1 MKIRLLE
8 LMIVNQE
15 ETTTPTLYQGL
26 CASNMNVGD
35 VNPEACA
42 KSDARVEN
50 EEKNWHKRLRLR
62 KNSFM
67 SSFKR
72 NTVKQKKKV
81 TNQKHGQ
88 RAAETFEEP
97 SQNLQQGQAV
107 ENSKNKLMFSCSVC
121 KDGTSFRPSELIVHF
136 KTIHDGSSP
145 VFTCDVCDFSTP
157 VFSTLQ
163 QHRIKHKDCMFTCE
177 VCKDDIQLTFPQ
189 LTKHFQTHHTLKDQY
204 HCQTCQFSVK
214 EIKQFMCHLCL
225 PNTSPIKNGH
235 EENLTNGR
243 SKSDLLG
250 ETAGTA
256 QKEDVLKHL
265 TAACRHRWS
274 RRNWW
279 RKREPAS
286 KQEFNILLT
295 KPQAHWVSPVSS
307 YSASGLLDNHGVL
320 LDPEKTLEETQQF
333 LERTVSGGKK
343 WPVFL
348 KTEQDFTSLSQTA
361 PSMPRVRRGS
371 TPHPDLRNTGKDKLT
386 GLIETSNIS
395 VPPDCTTKVVG
406 FKMVDGKKHVVLKV
420 IPTSNQHILA
430 SKGVECGTCSPT
442 PNDQTLVNGFDGELT
457 SQTKKTQGQC
467 EDQQDYLY
475 AFAKRRKRQDAG
487 HHTDLNTYISDSGDP
502 NHNVAGH
509 QSTKE
514 PLLCYNVTSDPNSNS
529 VSGEESRV
537 MLKQVFP
544 FAVEDVCNPN
554 TEKVKAHIESE
565 ENFTTSQRDSG
576 CHSDLASCPS
586 SDTGSSEERCHSF
599 VPLVSEKEQNPAKY
613 SNITDEGLE
622 EDTSEMEFL
631 NTDSCIE
638 SCLVSEFDGSPL
650 KDLSES
656 FCHFQSGVEDLLFH
670 SSGDECT
677 NNMDPRDPLLPIG
690 QYDCEM
696 LTALR
701 GSRSAADELPL
712 TTVKHLL
719 DGPAADLA
727 ISSDNSTDCLP
738 NTGGTNSQSEP
749 ISTDIFSTLFAN
761 TDSCNS
767 APLVVESHNHSV
779 TESSIPLTSLYESAL
794 NQKKVI
800 EVLLKDSQEADTKSQ
815 KPSSLGESD
824 ITASILHWEPV
835 PRDVLR
841 TLRLKPYCT
850 SQFIK
855 VPRDNQPV
863 VVLNHPDTDI
873 PEVTNI
879 MKVIQKHKGAVR
891 RVSLSRKTLSAL
903 SEFSCNAFRNNGVA
917 DCHVSH
923 CRRAWPD
930 GTVKERFSLKL
941 RLKRVC
947 GTKYTVVPAL
957 SDSVALQPTFRC
969 WFCGR
974 LFRNQEAWVGHGQRH
989 LTEATRGWNQIFNR

>member
-1 MKIRLLE
+1 
-8 LMIVNQE
+8 
-15 ETTTPTLYQGL
+15 
-26 CASNMNVGD
+26 MNVGD
-35 VNPEACA
+35 VNPVACA

-62 KNSFM
+62 KTSFM

-72 NTVKQKKKV
+72 NPVKPKKKV

-88 RAAETFEEP
+88 KAPETFEEP
-97 SQNLQQGQAV
+97 SENLQHGQAV
-107 ENSKNKLMFSCSVC
+107 ENSKNKLMFLCSAC
-121 KDGTSFRPSELIVHF
+121 KDGTSFRPSELIAHF
-136 KTIHDGSSP
+136 KAIHEGNSP
-145 VFTCDVCDFSTP
+145 VFPCDVCNFSTS

-177 VCKDDIQLTFPQ
+177 VCKDDVQLTFPQ
-189 LTKHFQTHHTLKDQY
+189 LTKHCQTHHSLKDQY

-214 EIKQFMCHLCL
+214 EINQFVCHLCL
-225 PNTSPIKNGH
+225 PNTAPIKNGH
-235 EENLTNGR
+235 EENLTTGK
-243 SKSDLLG
+243 SKTDLLG

-286 KQEFNILLT
+286 KQEFNILLP
-295 KPQAHWVSPVSS
+295 KPQPHWVSPVSS
-307 YSASGLLDNHGVL
+307 FSASGLLDNHGVL
-320 LDPEKTLEETQQF
+320 LDPEKTLEETQLF
-333 LERTVSGGKK
+333 LERTGGKK

-348 KTEQDFTSLSQTA
+348 KTEQDLTSLSQTA
-361 PSMPRVRRGS
+361 PSMPRVRPGS
-371 TPHPDLRNTGKDKLT
+371 TPHPDLCNAGKDKLT
-386 GLIETSNIS
+386 GLMEKSNIS

-406 FKMVDGKKHVVLKV
+406 FKMVNGKKHVVLKV

-442 PNDQTLVNGFDGELT
+442 PNDQTWVDSFDGEFT
-457 SQTKKTQGQC
+457 SPTKKTQGQRV
-467 EDQQDYLY
+467 DLQDCLNG
-475 AFAKRRKRQDAG
+475 FSKKRKRQDAG
-487 HHTDLNTYISDSGDP
+487 NHTDPNTYISGSGDP

-514 PLLCYNVTSDPNSNS
+514 PLLSYNVTSDPNSNS
-529 VSGEESRV
+529 VSSEESGV

-565 ENFTTSQRDSG
+565 EDFTTSQKDSG

-650 KDLSES
+650 KGLSES

-727 ISSDNSTDCLP
+727 ISSDNSTDCLI
-738 NTGGTNSQSEP
+738 NTGGTNPQSEP
-749 ISTDIFSTLFAN
+749 ISTDNFSTPFAN
-761 TDSCNS
+761 TDSCYS

-779 TESSIPLTSLYESAL
+779 TESSVPLASLYESAL
-794 NQKKVI
+794 NQKQVI
-800 EVLLKDSQEADTKSQ
+800 EVLLKDSQEAITKSQ

-824 ITASILHWEPV
+824 ITESILHWEPV
-835 PRDVLR
+835 PRDVPR

-855 VPRDNQPV
+855 VPRENQPV

-891 RVSLSRKTLSAL
+891 RVTLSRKTLSAL

-917 DCHVSH
+917 DCHMSH

-947 GTKYTVVPAL
+947 GRKYTVVPAV
-957 SDSVALQPTFRC
+957 SDSVVLQPTFRC